1 MRTLT
6 IQQKIEH
13 KVAAIIARPGPFPF
27 FSLASGLLVVSW
39 LYGACMRLRRV
50 FYNQGVFASQRLPC
64 FVISVGNLCL
74 GGTGKT
80 PMTLHLANSLRDM
93 GYETVVLS
101 RGYKGLCEKKGTV
114 VSDGRT
120 ILSDARHAGD
130 EPYLMANL
138 LPAVPVVVGKDRVA
152 AGQTALKRFQ
162 PDVLVLDDGF
172 QHQRLQRDLN
182 LLLLDCRNPFGN
194 SFVLPRGALR
204 EPKSALSSADAV
216 ILTRCDNVE
225 PANDFDLLKV
235 ISPRP
240 VFRASHKSVLRTVLP
255 AGQPVVPTLLAQP
268 EPGQPDPLKG
278 GRVFAF
284 SGLAHNEA
292 FWDAL
297 PKFGVQVD
305 GTLGFKDHHP
315 YDVADAS
322 RIARAAQLAGSDLL
336 VTTDKDYVRL
346 PPEVSFP
353 LTLIVMGISIDF
365 GKDQERWRRFI
376 AQRAESKMG
385 DRQ

>member
-1 MRTLT
+1 MPILT
-6 IQQKIEH
+6 IQQQLEH
-13 KVAAIIARPGPFPF
+13 KVAAIISRQGSFPF
-27 FSLASGLLVVSW
+27 FSIASGLLVVSW

-50 FYNQGVFASQRLPC
+50 FYNQGVFASHRLPC

-80 PMTLHLANSLRDM
+80 PMALHLANLLRQM
-93 GYETVVLS
+93 GYETAVVS

-114 VSDGRT
+114 VSNGRT
-120 ILSDARHAGD
+120 ILCDARHAGD

-138 LPAVPVVVGKDRVA
+138 LPDVPVVVGKDRVA
-152 AGQTALKRFQ
+152 AGQTALRRFQ

-182 LLLLDCRNPFGN
+182 LLLLDCRYPFGN

-204 EPKSALSSADAV
+204 EPISALSSADAV
-216 ILTRCDNVE
+216 IMTRCDNVE
-225 PANDFDLLKV
+225 PSKDFDLLKMV
-235 ISPRP
+235 SPRP
-240 VFRASHKSVLRTVLP
+240 VFRVSHKSVLRAVLP
-255 AGQPVVPTLLAQP
+255 AGQQAVATLLAQP
-268 EPGQPDPLKG
+268 EPGPPDPLKG
-278 GRVFAF
+278 RRVFAF

-292 FWDAL
+292 FWDTL
-297 PKFGVQVD
+297 PKFGAQVN

-315 YDVADAS
+315 YIVADAN
-322 RIARAAQLAGSDLL
+322 RIDRAAQLAGSELL

-353 LTLIVMGISIDF
+353 LALIVMGISIDF
-365 GKDQERWRRFI
+365 GEDIERWR
-376 AQRAESKMG
+376 QYVTQCAESKMG
-385 DRQ
+385 NRR